1 MPFDNHMSLPT
12 ITLEEDKSKINVAVI
27 CISEKITNNIMH
39 QMNYNNR
46 HTLYKYKISCFMLK
60 SYKCERTDWNF

>member
-46 HTLYKYKISCFMLK
+46 QHCINIRYHVSC
-60 SYKCERTDWNF
+60 